1 VDPLTG
7 EGIPQA
13 IESGL
18 LAAKAIDDFLVGR
31 NPLSRYAQT
40 IQETLAQELFYAGR
54 LARFLFNHPYLS
66 YRLLSTHSGTASLL
80 VHIMRGE
87 ISYRDLYLKLKKH
100 PLGQLYSL
108 AKKAK
113 SVLTSKM
120 VKTSRI
126 NL

>member
-1 VDPLTG
+1 
-7 EGIPQA
+7 
-13 IESGL
+13 
-18 LAAKAIDDFLVGR
+18 
-31 NPLSRYAQT
+31 
-40 IQETLAQELFYAGR
+40 
-54 LARFLFNHPYLS
+54 
-66 YRLLSTHSGTASLL
+66 